1 MLPYTRPLYCSKP
14 FPATGELIQKW
25 IDEGIEAPAP
35 WVKFEEEK
43 CFVKGKEGWM
53 PVEEMSID
61 GLRFILSKRQ
71 YQNAHTAAKA
81 CLDEI
86 TAAEEAME

>member
-1 MLPYTRPLYCSKP
+1 
-14 FPATGELIQKW
+14 
-25 IDEGIEAPAP
+25 
-35 WVKFEEEK
+35 
-43 CFVKGKEGWM
+43 M